1 MMTASVAPVMLWCY
15 PKLPGACVRTAFSH
29 CALKSAI
36 ACSRVAEH
44 QRVSRSI
51 NKWAAPFATKDAA
64 CCGPSWRSRVE
75 GDSFQA
81 QKSGNSAVQTYTRI
95 SAVGREYLTDAE
107 KIHSTTI
114 NKPNDGEEPRW
125 WRPLLTKT

>member
-1 MMTASVAPVMLWCY
+1 M
-15 PKLPGACVRTAFSH
+15 
-29 CALKSAI
+29 
-36 ACSRVAEH
+36 
-44 QRVSRSI
+44 SRSI

-95 SAVGREYLTDAE
+95 SAVGREYFTDAE